1 MGECT
6 RLDRRPRR
14 IAPILTQLD
23 MSTCGLVLGP
33 VMNDLRNPTTELAFD
48 DEFRRALAIEKY
60 GRWAA
65 DLTKDQLLAVLW
77 AIGEY
82 GYRSQSV
89 LECLDRHQREFHPS
103 DGFPRARLGL
113 ELLAAMAEGGRF
125 SAEQVIERVQAVLK
139 KWRAESGV
147 PQE

>member
-1 MGECT
+1 MT
-6 RLDRRPRR
+6 
-14 IAPILTQLD
+14 
-23 MSTCGLVLGP
+23 
-33 VMNDLRNPTTELAFD
+33 DLRSPTTALAFD
-48 DEFRRALAIEKY
+48 DDFRQALAIEKY

-77 AIGEY
+77 AVGEY
-82 GYRSQSV
+82 GCRSQSI
-89 LECLDRHQREFHPS
+89 LECLDKHQGEFHPC

-113 ELLAAMAEGGRF
+113 ELLAAMAEGHRF

-139 KWRAESGV
+139 KWRAELGV